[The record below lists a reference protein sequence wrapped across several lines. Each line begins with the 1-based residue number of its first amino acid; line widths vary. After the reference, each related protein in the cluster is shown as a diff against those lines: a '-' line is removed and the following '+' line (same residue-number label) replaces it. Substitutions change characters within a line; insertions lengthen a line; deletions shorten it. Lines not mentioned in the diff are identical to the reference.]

1 MKKKYDSPATV
12 VLTINHVT
20 LLKGNSLS
28 SNGRSLKLNSIEN
41 IETKDASNAA
51 SRSYELDDD

>member
-12 VLTINHVT
+12 VLTINHIT
-20 LLKGNSLS
+20 LLSGSPLS
-28 SNGRSLKLNSIEN
+28 NDGKTLRLNSS
-41 IETKDASNAA
+41 IETQNAANAA

>member
-1 MKKKYDSPATV
+1 MKKKYDSPRIMVYAVRPSMPLAQST
-12 VLTINHVT
+12 
-20 LLKGNSLS
+20 LS
-28 SNGRSLKLNSIEN
+28 SNGKTLRLNSS

>member
-12 VLTINHVT
+12 VLTINHIT
-20 LLKGNSLS
+20 LLSGSPL
-28 SNGRSLKLNSIEN
+28 RSDGKALRLNSS

>member
-12 VLTINHVT
+12 VLTINHIT
-20 LLKGNSLS
+20 LLNGSPLS
-28 SNGRSLKLNSIEN
+28 NDGKTLRLNSS
-41 IETKDASNAA
+41 IETQNAANAA

>member
-12 VLTINHVT
+12 VLTINHIT

-28 SNGRSLKLNSIEN
+28 SNGRSLKLKSIEN
-41 IETKDASNAA
+41 IEAKDASNAA
-51 SRSYELDDD
+51 SRSYEFDDD

>member
-20 LLKGNSLS
+20 LLSGSPL
-28 SNGRSLKLNSIEN
+28 RSDGKTLRLNSS

>member
-12 VLTINHVT
+12 VLTINHIT
-20 LLKGNSLS
+20 LLSDSPLS
-28 SNGRSLKLNSIEN
+28 NDGKTLRLNSS
-41 IETKDASNAA
+41 IETQNAANAA

>member
-1 MKKKYDSPATV
+1 MKKKYDSPATKV
-12 VLTINHVT
+12 YAVNPSMPLAQ
-20 LLKGNSLS
+20 SPLS
-28 SNGRSLKLNSIEN
+28 SNGKALRLNSS

>member
-12 VLTINHVT
+12 VLTINHIT
-20 LLKGNSLS
+20 LLSGSPL
-28 SNGRSLKLNSIEN
+28 RSDGKALRLNSR
-41 IETKDASNAA
+41 IETDASNAA

>member
-1 MKKKYDSPATV
+1 MKKKYESPATV

-20 LLKGNSLS
+20 LLSGSPLS
-28 SNGRSLKLNSIEN
+28 SNGKTLRLNSR
-41 IETKDASNAA
+41 IETDASNAA

>member
-20 LLKGNSLS
+20 LLNGNSLS
-28 SNGRSLKLNSIEN
+28 SNGKTLRLNSSIEA
-41 IETKDASNAA
+41 KDASNAA

>member
-12 VLTINHVT
+12 VLTINHAT
-20 LLKGNSLS
+20 LLSGSPFS
-28 SNGRSLKLNSIEN
+28 SDGKALRLNSR
-41 IETKDASNAA
+41 IETDASNAA

>member
-20 LLKGNSLS
+20 LLSGSPLS
-28 SNGRSLKLNSIEN
+28 SNGKTLRLNSS
-41 IETKDASNAA
+41 IETKDAANAA